1 VPAPPADPK
10 KELSEV
16 NLLHLIATT
25 AAQNEDAAREIGP
38 GFVGFVFTAFVAIAV
53 ILLVRDMQ
61 RRIRRVR
68 YMSETEQRQ
77 QDMVERGRALQ
88 PDDAPAPRVDT
99 QRPGQESTGQEGA
112 GETNGGGSAR

>member
-1 VPAPPADPK
+1 VPAPPADQK
-10 KELSEV
+10 KEPSEV

-25 AAQNEDAAREIGP
+25 ANQTEDAAREIGP

-77 QDMVERGRALQ
+77 QDMVERGRELQ
-88 PDDAPAPRVDT
+88 PDDDAPAPGTGKQGSGT
-99 QRPGQESTGQEGA
+99 QGP
-112 GETNGGGSAR
+112 GETNGGDSVR

>member
-1 VPAPPADPK
+1 
-10 KELSEV
+10 V
-16 NLLHLIATT
+16 NLLHLLATT
-25 AAQNEDAAREIGP
+25 ATQTDDAAREIGP
-38 GFVGFVFTAFVAIAV
+38 GFVGFVFTALVAIGV

-88 PDDAPAPRVDT
+88 ADDAP
-99 QRPGQESTGQEGA
+99 RPQAGSERT
-112 GETNGGGSAR
+112 GETNGSDSAR

>member
-1 VPAPPADPK
+1 MPADQK
-10 KELSEV
+10 KEPSEV

-25 AAQNEDAAREIGP
+25 ATQNEDAAREIGP

-77 QDMVERGRALQ
+77 QDMVERGRELQ
-88 PDDAPAPRVDT
+88 PDDDVPAPRVDKQGT
-99 QRPGQESTGQEGA
+99 
-112 GETNGGGSAR
+112 GETNGGDSVR

>member
-1 VPAPPADPK
+1 M
-10 KELSEV
+10 

-25 AAQNEDAAREIGP
+25 ATQTEDAAREIGP
-38 GFVGFVFTAFVAIAV
+38 GFVGFVFTAFLAIGV

-88 PDDAPAPRVDT
+88 PDDDAPAPRADK
-99 QRPGQESTGQEGA
+99 QGSGREGTGEA
-112 GETNGGGSAR
+112 NGGGSAR

>member
-1 VPAPPADPK
+1 M
-10 KELSEV
+10 

-25 AAQNEDAAREIGP
+25 ATQTDDAAREIGP
-38 GFVGFVFTAFVAIAV
+38 GFIGFVFTAFLAIGV

-88 PDDAPAPRVDT
+88 SDDDAPAPRTDKERAGKDGT
-99 QRPGQESTGQEGA
+99 
-112 GETNGGGSAR
+112 GETNGGDSAR